1 MKEFTE
7 KKYENKKAVNEEKI
21 KPMKQIKKPKCK
33 IGITAPKR
41 ECVVYL

>member
-21 KPMKQIKKPKCK
+21 KPMEANKKTKCK